1 MPSPDASHIA
11 SLLKEFG
18 LRAMLYGGNPYRAK
32 AYLRAADS
40 VALLTEPIGE
50 LIAQNRLRETPGVG
64 EAIAGVITTLF
75 QTGSHPSLEKMRED
89 IPDSVLEMLT
99 IPGLRP
105 EKVLKLH
112 KELGIDT
119 IDELEA
125 AAKQDRLK
133 GVKGLGPALQR
144 KILAGLEARQSS
156 LGARH
161 IHRAADLLSAAKAN
175 LENSNLGLKD
185 LRVAGDLRRGSE
197 LVTDLALVAEKKVPE
212 TSQLKFGELT
222 VHMAD
227 QDRLG
232 AALLFAT
239 GSESHLDQLQ
249 TVAKKKG

>member
-50 LIAQNRLRETPGVG
+50 LIAQDRLRETPGVG

-99 IPGLRP
+99 IPSLRP

-112 KELGIDT
+112 NELGIDT

-156 LGARH
+156 LGARQH
-161 IHRAADLLSAAKAN
+161 PSRGRSSIGSQGKF
-175 LENSNLGLKD
+175 GKFK
-185 LRVAGDLRRGSE
+185 LRVEGSQGRRRPSSRIR
-197 LVTDLALVAEKKVPE
+197 TC
-212 TSQLKFGELT
+212 
-222 VHMAD
+222 H
-227 QDRLG
+227 RLG
-232 AALLFAT
+232 ARCR
-239 GSESHLDQLQ
+239 E
-249 TVAKKKG
+249 